1 MRSSEVRR
9 DLMSQCKEL
18 ASKQFSL
25 EVGLVKQIDKI
36 YYEILKKTGE
46 INPQTIQQKAN
57 YALGIRNYRLLHCA
71 IDLLENGYYEASMT
85 LLRSTYENILQ
96 MNYFAV
102 DEKEA
107 KQWLTEGKKIEQKV
121 IRKKLNISPS
131 LYNMLSR
138 NYAHST

>member
-1 MRSSEVRR
+1 M
-9 DLMSQCKEL
+9 
-18 ASKQFSL
+18 
-25 EVGLVKQIDKI
+25 
-36 YYEILKKTGE
+36 
-46 INPQTIQQKAN
+46 
-57 YALGIRNYRLLHCA
+57 
-71 IDLLENGYYEASMT
+71 LENGYYEASMT